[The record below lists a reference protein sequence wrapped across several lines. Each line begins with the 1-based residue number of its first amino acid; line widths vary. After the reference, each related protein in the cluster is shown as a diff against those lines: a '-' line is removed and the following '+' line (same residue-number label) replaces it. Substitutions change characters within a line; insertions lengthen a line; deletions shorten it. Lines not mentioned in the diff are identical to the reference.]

1 MRRAAASQGQSI
13 ALIATGHGC
22 ADICQGA
29 VPALLPFLIAQRG
42 LSLTAATGLLSAATI
57 GSSIVQPLFGLWADR
72 LYRPVLVPGGVA
84 LASVALGTVGL
95 CHSYVALVV
104 ALVFSGLG
112 VAAFHPE
119 GARMVNQLSVAEN
132 RGRAMSYFSVG
143 GNVGFAV
150 GPLLVTA
157 IVGLF
162 GLRASPLL
170 ALPGLLVALL
180 LVRSAR
186 RTPTRATSSLA
197 PAVPRAREQR
207 AAFAR
212 LSAAA
217 VARTVIFFAMQA
229 LVPIYLIG
237 RFGASTS
244 LGDIALTVLLAAGA
258 IGTLIGGRCADRFG
272 RKLVLVYAMAPAVI
286 VLIALP
292 HLGAIAFVIALVV
305 IGLLL
310 DGPFSTTVVLG
321 QEYLPSRVG
330 LASGVTLGL
339 SIGLGGLGATGLG
352 AIASASSIKDAF
364 ELLPFVAV
372 LALVLALSLPEPAA
386 PDVVVAGE
394 QRAALATLEAE

>member
-1 MRRAAASQGQSI
+1 MGTPAPRGHSV

-42 LSLTAATGLLSAATI
+42 LSLPAATGLLSAATI

-84 LASVALGTVGL
+84 LASVSLGVVGL
-95 CHSYVALVV
+95 CHSYLALVV

-119 GARMVNQLSVAEN
+119 GARMVNQISRPET

-150 GPLLVTA
+150 GPLLVTV
-157 IVGLF
+157 IVGLL
-162 GLRASPLL
+162 GLSASPLL
-170 ALPGLLVALL
+170 AVPGLMVALL

-186 RTPTRATSSLA
+186 PAPQAASRVRTQATPL
-197 PAVPRAREQR
+197 ARERR

-212 LSAAA
+212 LSTAA

-229 LVPIYLIG
+229 LVPLYLI
-237 RFGASTS
+237 RHFGLSTS
-244 LGDIALTVLLAAGA
+244 LGDGALTVLLAAGA
-258 IGTLIGGRCADRFG
+258 FGTLIGGRCADRFG
-272 RKLVLVYAMAPAVI
+272 RKLVLVYAMAPAVV

-292 HLGAIAFVIALVV
+292 HLGVVAFIFALVV

-321 QEYLPSRVG
+321 QEYLPDRVG
-330 LASGVTLGL
+330 LASGITLGL

-352 AIASASSIKDAF
+352 AIASASSIREAF
-364 ELLPFVAV
+364 EVLPFVAV
-372 LALVLALSLPEPAA
+372 LALLLALSLPEPTAQ
-386 PDVVVAGE
+386 P
-394 QRAALATLEAE
+394 ALADGERTALANLGPE